1 MVKARPIDPLSFL
14 HSRSRGD
21 GKVTIGITG
30 LLWPSVDMVARLKL
44 KQIYGRA
51 PKGIKLVAQFNQTWE
66 FY

>member
-1 MVKARPIDPLSFL
+1 MHVKVISNKIDCFYWGI
-14 HSRSRGD
+14 R
-21 GKVTIGITG
+21 KVTIWITG
-30 LLWPSVDMVARLKL
+30 LWPSVDMVARLKL

>member
-1 MVKARPIDPLSFL
+1 MHVKVISNKIDCFYWGI
-14 HSRSRGD
+14 R
-21 GKVTIGITG
+21 KVTIGITG